1 MRNNSLP
8 FLKLS
13 RYMLAVFGFMAVV
26 QIASSASY
34 STGGGKK
41 KENSGTSF
49 SNLNLKNS
57 SLTLNKGFH
66 YKGGFSFYRNSMS
79 GVSLNISTLYYQKGN
94 NIYVIPHKQ
103 KVFFSKFKTPQK
115 ELK

>member
-1 MRNNSLP
+1 MRNNPLSCNRFSRHLLGL
-8 FLKLS
+8 FL
-13 RYMLAVFGFMAVV
+13 FMAIV

-41 KENSGTSF
+41 KENTRSAVSNF
-49 SNLNLKNS
+49 SLRS
-57 SLTLNKGFH
+57 SALTLNRGFH
-66 YKGGFSFYRNSMS
+66 YKGGLSFSRNSMS
-79 GVSLNISTLYYQKGN
+79 GVSLNINSLYYQKGN

-103 KVFFSKFKTPQK
+103 KAFFSKFKTPQK

>member
-1 MRNNSLP
+1 MRNTLHP
-8 FLKLS
+8 TIKIS
-13 RYMLAVFGFMAVV
+13 RHLLVILGFMAVV
-26 QIASSASY
+26 QIASSATF

-41 KENSGTSF
+41 KENTGTSF

-57 SLTLNKGFH
+57 AISFNKGYH

-79 GVSLNISTLYYQKGN
+79 GVSLNINSVYYQKGN

>member
-1 MRNNSLP
+1 MRNTFHLP
-8 FLKLS
+8 IKIS
-13 RYMLAVFGFMAVV
+13 RHLLAILGFMAVV

-34 STGGGKK
+34 TTGGGKK
-41 KENSGTSF
+41 KENSGSSF
-49 SNLNLKNS
+49 SSLSLKNS
-57 SLTLNKGFH
+57 AITFNKGYH
-66 YKGGFSFYRNSMS
+66 YKGGFSFYKNSMS
-79 GVSLNISTLYYQKGN
+79 GVSLNINSVYFQKGN